1 MQINYYAEIIHAD
14 YHFKC
19 DYNFSVDGASYSGGV
34 VCEKSIVDEAIR
46 GKRLGQSGS
55 LPIPNAVVYYN
66 PADPSMNSL
75 KEFSAMSED
84 DYRMGAGLIGV
95 GVFTIVFVVWG
106 AVLAANQQSENHR
119 MFVEA
124 TRRTVT
130 HPEEINYNLGSDGL
144 FNKGRKTER
153 GYAAAN
159 GQVGNAADSDP
170 LHGLRE
176 LYLNVVNHI
185 HPDRA
190 LNEPDRAV
198 RERLM
203 KEANAA
209 FKRGDAEMLRS
220 LLEEYRTA
228 ASL

>member
-1 MQINYYAEIIHAD
+1 MNISWRNVSGRFLLLSIFFFFLGGKCIKYAVRYAGAAASESTTTSHDMQINYYAEIIHAD

-153 GYAAAN
+153 EVTLPPTAK
-159 GQVGNAADSDP
+159 
-170 LHGLRE
+170 L
-176 LYLNVVNHI
+176 
-185 HPDRA
+185 
-190 LNEPDRAV
+190 
-198 RERLM
+198 
-203 KEANAA
+203 
-209 FKRGDAEMLRS
+209 EMP
-220 LLEEYRTA
+220 RT
-228 ASL
+228 LILCTD